1 MVIKT
6 KVEIPALLPSIWGQS
21 TSSTRPIQIYMDVGV
36 LLIRFEY
43 KRNKLKKTLL
53 EM

>member
-21 TSSTRPIQIYMDVGV
+21 TYSTRPIQIYMDVGV
-36 LLIRFEY
+36 LLLRFEY
-43 KRNKLKKTLL
+43 TVTLKKTLL